1 MIKISNFK
9 CIGVENFL
17 LLCISTIVPV
27 ATFSMASA
35 AQVQSTVNATDFD
48 LTINNQKV
56 SLENSWN
63 DLIKKRLG
71 AQESEAFVGDVPIGN
86 SSYKYYQHNYRG
98 FSIYT
103 SNLEWDKQHRDVD
116 TYIIAQITIDSPEIK
131 TSRGVTVGTSKDVLV
146 RKYGKGTI
154 DTSDEQY
161 WVYYD
166 GEGKRISFQ
175 LEGGKVSHIMMV
187 INPDD

>member
-1 MIKISNFK
+1 MHFLFKRIS
-9 CIGVENFL
+9 ILSYL
-17 LLCISTIVPV
+17 LLCISTIVPIT
-27 ATFSMASA
+27 TFSIASA
-35 AQVQSTVNATDFD
+35 AQVQSTVNAADFS

-71 AQESEAFVGDVPIGN
+71 AQESEAFVGDVPVGN
-86 SSYKYYQHNYRG
+86 SIYKYYQHNYSG

-131 TSRGVTVGTSKDVLV
+131 TSRGVKVGTSKDVLV
-146 RKYGKGTI
+146 RKYGKGTV

-161 WVYYD
+161 WIYYD

-175 LEGGKVSHIMMV
+175 IEGGKVSHIMMV

>member
-1 MIKISNFK
+1 MINRSNFK
-9 CIGVENFL
+9 CISVPNFL

-27 ATFSMASA
+27 TTFSMASA
-35 AQVQSTVNATDFD
+35 AQVQSTVNAADFE

-56 SLENSWN
+56 SLENYWN
-63 DLIKKRLG
+63 DLVKKRLG
-71 AQESEAFVGDVPIGN
+71 AQESEAFVGDVPAGN
-86 SSYKYYQHNYRG
+86 NSYKYYQHNYRG

-116 TYIIAQITIDSPEIK
+116 SYIIAQITIDSPAIK
-131 TSRGVTVGTSKDVLV
+131 TSRGVTVGTSKEFLV
-146 RKYGKGTI
+146 RKYGKGTV

-161 WVYYD
+161 WIYYD
-166 GEGKRISFQ
+166 GEGRKISFQ

-187 INPDD
+187 INPEG